1 MLLLLED
8 SAGLTLI
15 ELVPLAI
22 TIPAVVFG
30 LLLARK
36 LSDHLERKLPGRRLG
51 VQIFLFSL
59 TLAAIVAL
67 ILALPLPQELRGQL
81 LTAFGILLSAAV
93 ALASTSF
100 LGNLMAGLML
110 KAVRNFRTGDLIEC
124 EGRIGRVTERGVL
137 HTEIQTEE
145 RNLVTLPNQFLITH
159 PTTVYR
165 SSGTIVSASVSLG
178 YDVPRGRARELML
191 AAAEAAG
198 LTEPFFQIVELG
210 DFAVTYRVAG
220 LLAEVKDLF
229 TSRSRLKGKVLD
241 ALHEGGVEIVSPTFM
256 NTRALAKERR
266 FVPHDGG
273 PGGRRADSD
282 DDDGEHSSFESL
294 AFDKAE
300 LAESVERFKAELD
313 GLEDEREGLR
323 KRLSESKDAAV
334 RRALEDELERL
345 ETRKERLDTVVA
357 AREDYLSEPGA

>member
-1 MLLLLED
+1 MLLLLEESD
-8 SAGLTLI
+8 VLTLFDF
-15 ELVPLAI
+15 VPLAI

-36 LSDHLERKLPGRRLG
+36 LSDQLERKLPGRRLG

-59 TLAAIVAL
+59 TLAGLVAL
-67 ILALPLPQELRGQL
+67 ILALPLPKELRGQL
-81 LTAFGILLSAAV
+81 LTAFGILLSAAM

-124 EGRIGRVTERGVL
+124 EGRVGRITERGAL
-137 HTEIQTEE
+137 HTEIQTED
-145 RNLVTLPNQFLITH
+145 RNLVTLPNLFLITH
-159 PTTVYR
+159 PTTVFR

-178 YDVPRGRARELML
+178 YDVGRGRAKELML
-191 AAAEAAG
+191 AAATEAG
-198 LTEPFFQIVELG
+198 LADPFFQIVELG

-229 TSRSRLKGKVLD
+229 STRSRLKGKVLD

-256 NTRALAKERR
+256 NTRALGSRQH
-266 FVPHDGG
+266 FVP
-273 PGGRRADSD
+273 PGGVRGAGSGD
-282 DDDGEHSSFESL
+282 DLEHSTLEAL

-300 LAESVERFKAELD
+300 LAESVERFKTELE

-323 KRLSESKDAAV
+323 KRLGESKDEAV
-334 RRALEDELERL
+334 QGALQDELDRL
-345 ETRKERLDTVVA
+345 ETRRERLDKVVS
-357 AREDYLSEPGA
+357 AREDYLTEHDA